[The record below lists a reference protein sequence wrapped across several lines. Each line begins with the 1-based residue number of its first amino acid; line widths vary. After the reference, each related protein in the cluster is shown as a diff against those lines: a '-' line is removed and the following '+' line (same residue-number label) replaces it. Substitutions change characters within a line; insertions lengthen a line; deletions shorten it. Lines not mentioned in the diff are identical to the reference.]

1 MTWDDVAGFYGKIIT
16 QYRIISKKKY
26 FPTYDERKKKL
37 QTLLE
42 PCCDDGCVPPERFGI
57 LIQFEGLHNPIESH
71 MLCI

>member
-1 MTWDDVAGFYGKIIT
+1 MKG
-16 QYRIISKKKY
+16 R
-26 FPTYDERKKKL
+26 KKL

-42 PCCDDGCVPPERFGI
+42 PCCDAGVPPERFGI